1 MSAVVK
7 TITPFIDRGILVQA
21 LKNLGYRFCTDIEN
35 FGINP
40 NAIPSK
46 GFGVYSI
53 PKDEIVMM
61 IGSFYQRFSLMNGRY
76 ILLTD
81 SHDPMHWSRLNAQQF
96 KTERGFLQE
105 IEREYIKIYNSKM
118 EELEKQRQEEER
130 IRLENERKAFVEKQ
144 KENIIAKAKEKG
156 YSIKEE
162 NVKGKIKLV
171 LVRNTY

>member
-7 TITPFIDRGILVQA
+7 TITPFINKEFLLLA
-21 LKNLGYRFCTDIEN
+21 LD
-35 FGINP
+35 
-40 NAIPSK
+40 AIGCK
-46 GFGVYSI
+46 YTLQGN
-53 PKDEIVMM
+53 EIITERIDYYGNQKFVL
-61 IGSFYQRFSLMNGRY
+61 INGRFQ
-76 ILLTD
+76 LQHD
-81 SHDPMHWSRLNAQQF
+81 SSANREQYPWRNLNVKGY
-96 KTERGFLQE
+96 KTVSSFLE
-105 IEREYIKIYNSKM
+105 AVEGKYHFFFNLKM

-144 KENIIAKAKEKG
+144 KESIIAKAKEKG